1 MIYTVKEIIEPDFG
15 CEGFPEGYEPECEVL
30 LADDSGNR
38 ITVSIKDKELY
49 QKDIIEG
56 SRVYL
61 SGETVEKI
69 K

>member
-30 LADDSGNR
+30 LTDDNGNR

>member
-15 CEGFPEGYEPECEVL
+15 CEGFPEGYEPECEVI

-56 SRVYL
+56 SRVDL